1 MDCQKQIE
9 ELFHGDRRRGLNA
22 VEFFRGYLSMETKI
36 DPELIHQL
44 VRAFT
49 HPIWAVRSEMFSL
62 VIQHQHLIYPHLSRY
77 LESDSEDIQYWCL
90 QVYSTL
96 CLDYFKLHKKDKNP
110 EMKKKNLG
118 FVDAN
123 VAKLKSSYPKIS
135 KANQIVLISGLAKL
149 GYEKLIP
156 FFIEGLKAKQ
166 WIIRSESSKAL
177 VEIGKPAVS
186 ELKALIHK
194 GTREQSF
201 WSFSALGQI
210 LGDKAL
216 EAFIKVANSP
226 ETPEEIRIHALSG
239 IKKVGSDKAIP
250 YLIRSLS
257 SELWALRAQ
266 AASALVDFGDQV
278 VDHLFEC
285 LDSKDQNRRYWA
297 LQALE
302 KVVTSKDLRRLED
315 CLGSR
320 DKELRFYAIQ
330 ALSKIA
336 SSEAI
341 TMISQC
347 FCDQSWLIQKHAC
360 ERLIEIGEASIK
372 PIVQLLEE
380 HGTDEDIVFWSLKV
394 LSGIKV
400 KAVLPALFQFL
411 QSETRDFRIYAAR
424 AIAQVPGEDAIH
436 LLISGFK
443 NHYWAVRQECFK
455 QLQSIEGVE
464 PCLYALRYVH
474 DSEEPIQFWSVRL
487 LRESSFLGAG
497 RLVEEF
503 LGMEAEGA
511 RRLAVRMED
520 LQNKFLLEIFESS
533 KADKDRVLGYLRD
546 PFKVKDGGPVVP
558 SALEQGQKPIQEI
571 HGFGANYFHFE
582 DPGFTK
588 YEFPLEDIL
597 EKLVHLSGSDLHLKV
612 GERPVVRVNGKILC
626 LELPELSANQ
636 IRDLLRDAFPA
647 HHRKTFCDHKQLDC
661 SYNHPNGERFRVNL
675 FLSHAGVEG
684 AFRHIHSHI
693 PTFSDLKLP
702 EEAFENLS
710 SLHSGLVLIT
720 GVTGAGKSSTLA
732 SIIGTINRRDQKH
745 IICIEDP
752 IEYIH
757 SNHKS
762 VISHRQI
769 GEHVDSFIDG
779 LRGCLREDPDIV
791 LVGEMRDVETIKSV
805 LKLAGTG
812 HLVFST
818 FHTSSAPQT
827 IEQIIQFFPPDERH
841 NICAQLAFC
850 LKAVVTQFLVPDA
863 QMLSRIPVL
872 EILTTTYA
880 VKNVIREG
888 KTDKLLNIMETSA
901 ADGMM
906 TRDQYL
912 KSLVQAGKIPEK
924 CLETMG
930 TS

>member
-9 ELFHGDRRRGLNA
+9 ELFHGDRRRGINA
-22 VEFFRGYLSMETKI
+22 VEFFRGYFSMETKA

-44 VRAFT
+44 VRAFA
-49 HPIWAVRSEMFSL
+49 HPIWAVRSEMLSL
-62 VIQHQHLIYPHLSRY
+62 IIQYQHLIYPRLSRY

-96 CLDYFKLHKKDKNP
+96 CLDYYKLQKKDKNP
-110 EMKKKNLG
+110 EAKKQNLA

-123 VAKLKSSYPKIS
+123 VEKLKTCYPKVS
-135 KANQIVLISGLAKL
+135 KANQIIVLSGLARL
-149 GYEKLIP
+149 GYAKLIP
-156 FFIEGLKAKQ
+156 FFIEELKAKQ
-166 WIIRSESSKAL
+166 WILRSEASKAL
-177 VEIGKPAVS
+177 VEIGKPAVT

-201 WSFSALGQI
+201 WAFSALGQI

-239 IKKVGSDKAIP
+239 IKKVGSEKAIP

-266 AASALVDFGDQV
+266 AARALVDFGDQV

-341 TMISQC
+341 TMIAGC

-394 LSGIKV
+394 LSGVKV

-424 AIAQVPGEDAIH
+424 AIAKVPGEDAIH

-455 QLQSIEGVE
+455 QLQTIEG
-464 PCLYALRYVH
+464 PGPYLYALRYVH

-487 LRESSFLGAG
+487 LRESSYLGAS
-497 RLVEEF
+497 RLVEE
-503 LGMEAEGA
+503 LLAMESEGA

-520 LQNKFLLEIFESS
+520 LQEKFVIELFESS
-533 KADKDRVLGYLRD
+533 KVDKDMVLSYLRD
-546 PFKVKDGGPVVP
+546 PFKVKDGSSAPALAAPQESGLQPVVDV
-558 SALEQGQKPIQEI
+558 
-571 HGFGANYFHFE
+571 HGLGANYFHFE
-582 DPGFTK
+582 DPGFTR
-588 YEFPLEDIL
+588 YEFSLE
-597 EKLVHLSGSDLHLKV
+597 
-612 GERPVVRVNGKILC
+612 
-626 LELPELSANQ
+626 
-636 IRDLLRDAFPA
+636 
-647 HHRKTFCDHKQLDC
+647 
-661 SYNHPNGERFRVNL
+661 
-675 FLSHAGVEG
+675 
-684 AFRHIHSHI
+684 
-693 PTFSDLKLP
+693 
-702 EEAFENLS
+702 
-710 SLHSGLVLIT
+710 
-720 GVTGAGKSSTLA
+720 
-732 SIIGTINRRDQKH
+732 
-745 IICIEDP
+745 
-752 IEYIH
+752 
-757 SNHKS
+757 
-762 VISHRQI
+762 
-769 GEHVDSFIDG
+769 
-779 LRGCLREDPDIV
+779 
-791 LVGEMRDVETIKSV
+791 
-805 LKLAGTG
+805 
-812 HLVFST
+812 
-818 FHTSSAPQT
+818 
-827 IEQIIQFFPPDERH
+827 
-841 NICAQLAFC
+841 
-850 LKAVVTQFLVPDA
+850 
-863 QMLSRIPVL
+863 
-872 EILTTTYA
+872 
-880 VKNVIREG
+880 
-888 KTDKLLNIMETSA
+888 
-901 ADGMM
+901 
-906 TRDQYL
+906 
-912 KSLVQAGKIPEK
+912 
-924 CLETMG
+924 
-930 TS
+930 